1 MSEKTYGKEGVSFPV
16 KGSGKWIAG
25 KYVKYRNLEISAVWQ
40 KSGRVVKGTGKMR
53 KAQKRQIEEFTTLLE
68 QAHKEIKRCIE
79 THNTAAAMDLLAQ
92 CQEGAVRTGE
102 LIEKTEGEDCPA
114 IRLVENYCELVYQ
127 IYGELNRGE
136 DGKANNVHKR
146 LHRLLIQVENSIRN
160 DIKVRFEMVF
170 LPYKASMW
178 DSLESVWQAADADP
192 ACDAY
197 VVPIPYYDRNPDG
210 SLGIYHYEGNDLP
223 SYVQAVHYDRYSF
236 ADRKPDAVFIHTP
249 YDNANYVTSIDPRFY
264 SGQLK
269 KHTECLVY
277 IPYYATAGGMSEG
290 QAQCPAYYNADYIII
305 QAPKY
310 CNFFDQSVPREKLL
324 PLGSPKFDRVIR
336 TCGDPPKPPEEW
348 EGKMTGKK
356 VYFYNTS
363 IQGMLG
369 NTEAFLKKMEYVFQC
384 FRGRE
389 DACLLWR
396 PHPLLESTFHSMR
409 PMYKPVYDALR
420 NEFINE
426 SAGIYDD
433 TPDIETAIAHSDA
446 YIGDA
451 GTSVTSL
458 FGVAGKPLF
467 ILNNYIN
474 TPPGEEDWRGEAVNP
489 VFDIWGD
496 DRYQITKN
504 NQLWFAENNDYHYKF
519 YMDLGTGYSSGGYYI
534 KAVESGDKIYVLPGN
549 AQDFLIIQD
558 KKIRK
563 INLPYKT
570 TQAGAFWSYLYNE
583 KYIFLLPN
591 QYPWLVRIDTITEKI
606 SYVDGVNQF
615 NVRNVEGERRVGG
628 VCPYGNELVFASP
641 EDNRFLFLD
650 MDTLEGRVLTSGSKC
665 GLGAQGIVPEGDNLW
680 LLPLNGTVLT
690 CWNPKTE
697 ETREYGDLPEG
708 FRSVQWPHNLEC
720 EERPFGAMVFYE
732 ENGKEN
738 IVISPSWGNM
748 YVSLDRGTGKM
759 EEWETPLPFQ
769 NRGRNGYFTAGGM
782 GGFVVGYS
790 ECGKANY
797 RIWYAPERKLYDVNI
812 TTKEYREIP
821 IEFDPDELKAHEP
834 GFMEESEWMQYCLN
848 EGAFNSLGDFLDGR
862 VTGNQFDRDRQI
874 KAFSKINA
882 DTEGVCGENV
892 YRFVREKI
900 GNLA

>member
-1 MSEKTYGKEGVSFPV
+1 MGLGKQ
-16 KGSGKWIAG
+16 
-25 KYVKYRNLEISAVWQ
+25 VKYRNYENICLMAKKEAEPY
-40 KSGRVVKGTGKMR
+40 KGTGRMR
-53 KAQKRQIEEFTTLLE
+53 KAQKRQIEEFTTLLK

-92 CQEGAVRTGE
+92 CQEGAVQTGE

-114 IRLVENYCELVYQ
+114 ILWLENYCELVYQ
-127 IYGELNRGE
+127 IYGELEQGQ
-136 DGKANNVHKR
+136 DGKAGNVHKR
-146 LHRLLIQVENSIRN
+146 LHRMLIQVENSVRN
-160 DIKVRFEMVF
+160 DIKVRLEMVF

-210 SLGIYHYEGNDLP
+210 SLGTYHYEGDNLP
-223 SYVQAVHYDRYSF
+223 SYVQTIHYDRYSF

-264 SGQLK
+264 SGELK
-269 KHTECLVY
+269 KHTEYLVY
-277 IPYYATAGGMSEG
+277 IPYYATAGGMSEA

-310 CNFFDQSVPREKLL
+310 CNYFDQSVPREKLI

-336 TCGDPPKPPEEW
+336 MCGDPPKPPEEW
-348 EGKMTGKK
+348 EGKMAGKK

-426 SAGIYDD
+426 GAGIYDD
-433 TPDIETAIAHSDA
+433 TPDIEMAIAHSDA

-504 NQLWFAENNDYHYKF
+504 NQLWFSENNDYHYKF

-534 KAVESGDKIYVLPGN
+534 KAVEIRDKIYVLPGN
-549 AQDFLIIQD
+549 AQDFLIIED

-570 TQAGAFWSYLYNE
+570 TQAGAFWSYRYNE

-641 EDNRFLFLD
+641 EDDHFLFLD
-650 MDTLEGRVLTSGSKC
+650 MDTLEGRGLTSGSKC
-665 GLGAQGIVPEGDNLW
+665 GLGTQGIVPEGDNLW

-690 CWNPKTE
+690 CWNPKTGE
-697 ETREYGDLPEG
+697 AREYGDLPEG
-708 FRSVQWPHNLEC
+708 FRFVQWPHNLEC
-720 EERPFGAMVFYE
+720 EERPFGAMVFSK

-748 YVSLDRGTGKM
+748 YVSLDRETGKM

-812 TTKEYREIP
+812 NTKEYREVS
-821 IEFDPDELKAHEP
+821 IEFELNELKAHEP

-848 EGAFNSLGDFLDGR
+848 EGAFNSLENFLDGS

-874 KAFSKINA
+874 KAFSKVNA

-892 YRFVREKI
+892 YQFVREKT